1 MRRWARGAS
10 RQTPPG
16 RRPMVSS
23 TSEGAPEGNANLTEP
38 MDHNAIRNGFIDFFV
53 ARGHT
58 RVPSA
63 SLIPPDPTLLLTNA
77 GMVQFKPYMLGEE
90 KPPYPRAVT
99 VQKVARTSDID
110 IIGTTARHLT
120 FFEMLG
126 NFSFGDYFKEKA
138 IPYAYDLI
146 TEVFG
151 LDPDRLWYT
160 VYKDDDEAAEI
171 WLDGVGVPA
180 DRLQRRDRD
189 NFWQMGVPGP
199 CGPSSE
205 IFYDKGAAYGPDGG
219 PVVDEERFTEI
230 WNLVFM
236 QNIQD
241 EPYRVIGDL
250 PAKNIDTGAGLE
262 RVAMVLQGK
271 DTVFEIDTL
280 VPVRE
285 AAERYLDRRY
295 GEDEHTDI
303 SLRILADHGRAM
315 TFLIDDGV
323 VPSNEGRGYVLRRLI
338 RRAVR
343 RAWTLGGN
351 EPVTEVLIQAT
362 IDVMENAYPD
372 LHQRR
377 THILES
383 AGREESSF
391 RRTLETG
398 STLLDQ
404 ELGRVSDTLPGDV
417 AFKLHDTYGFPIEV
431 TTEIAAERGIA
442 VDEAGF
448 ESAMD
453 RQRRQAREAW
463 KGGGAAAET
472 EEYRRVLG
480 AVDLTDFLGYDFEE
494 AQSRIVALLRE
505 GEPVE
510 QLAEGERG
518 EVFLD
523 RTPFYAEAGGQV
535 GDSGTLWTE
544 TGSAVVTDTQ
554 FAIQG
559 INSHQVKVT
568 RGAIR
573 LDQDANAEIDRARRE
588 RIRKSHTGTHILHS
602 ALRSILGDHAR
613 QAGSLVEAGR
623 LRFDFSHHAAL
634 DPGELA
640 AVEALSNDHV
650 IENARVTAF
659 ETSKQEAEA
668 MGAIAFFGDKYGET
682 VRVVEAGDFSRE
694 LCGGTHTATTG
705 QVGPLIITSEGSI
718 GSNMRRVEALTGS
731 AAYEHIVALRAELEG
746 AAAALHTGVGN
757 VGPALTALLDRSRQ
771 QEERLGAFE
780 DRYRAEAAGNLAA
793 DPDRVDGNAIVVAA
807 VAGASPEDLRLLAFQ
822 ARDRVAPAVVVLG
835 TERDG
840 KAQLVAVVSPELV
853 SRGVSARGLIGGPAR
868 VVGGGGGGDD
878 EVAQAGGPKGEQL
891 AEALEVAGRELHEL
905 LSSL

>member
-1 MRRWARGAS
+1 
-10 RQTPPG
+10 
-16 RRPMVSS
+16 
-23 TSEGAPEGNANLTEP
+23 
-38 MDHNAIRNGFIDFFV
+38 MDLNAIRTAFIDFFV
-53 ARGHT
+53 ERGHT

-63 SLIPPDPTLLLTNA
+63 PLIPPDPTLLLTNA

-138 IPYAYDLI
+138 IPYAYDLV

-160 VYKDDDEAAEI
+160 IYTDDDEAAEI
-171 WLDGVGVPA
+171 WLEGVGVPA

-205 IFYDKGAAYGPDGG
+205 IFYDKGPEYGPDGG
-219 PVVDEERFTEI
+219 PIADEERFTEI

-236 QNIQD
+236 QNVQD
-241 EPYRVIGDL
+241 EPYHVIGDL
-250 PAKNIDTGAGLE
+250 PARNIDTGAGLE
-262 RVAMVLQGK
+262 RVAMVLQGR
-271 DTVFEIDTL
+271 DSVFEVDAMRA
-280 VPVRE
+280 VME
-285 AAERYLDRRY
+285 AGERYIDRGY
-295 GEDEHTDI
+295 GTDEAVDVT
-303 SLRILADHGRAM
+303 LRILADHGRAM
-315 TFLIDDGV
+315 TFLIGDGV

-343 RAWTLGGN
+343 RAWSFGGT
-351 EPVTEVLIQAT
+351 EPVTTPLIETT
-362 IDVMENAYPD
+362 IALMEGAYPE

-377 THILES
+377 TEIIDT
-383 AGREESSF
+383 AGREEDSF

-398 STLLDQ
+398 SALLDD
-404 ELGRVSDTLPGDV
+404 ELAKVSDVLPGAV

-431 TTEIAAERGIA
+431 TTEIAAERKID
-442 VDEAGF
+442 VDREGF
-448 ESAMD
+448 EAAMD
-453 RQRRQAREAW
+453 AQRAKAREAW
-463 KGGGAAAET
+463 KGSDAAAEA
-472 EEYRRVLG
+472 EQYRKVLDDI
-480 AVDLTDFLGYDFEE
+480 DLTDFLGYDFED
-494 AQSRIVALLRE
+494 SPGRIVALLRDGETVESLGE
-505 GEPVE
+505 GE
-510 QLAEGERG
+510 EGEL
-518 EVFLD
+518 FLD

-535 GDSGTLWTE
+535 GDTGTIWTE
-544 TGSAVVTDTQ
+544 TGSAVVEDTQ
-554 FAIQG
+554 FALQG
-559 INSHQVKVT
+559 INSHRVKVAT
-568 RGAIR
+568 GSVR
-573 LDQDANAEIDRARRE
+573 LDQDARAEIDRTRRE

-634 DPGELA
+634 DPTELA
-640 AVEALSNDHV
+640 AVERLANDHV
-650 IENARVTAF
+650 IDNARVTAF

-705 QVGPLIITSEGSI
+705 QVGPLILVSEGSI

-731 AAYEHIVALRAELEG
+731 AAYEHIVSLRTELEG
-746 AAAALHTGVGN
+746 AAAALNTGIGN
-757 VGPALTALLDRSRQ
+757 VGPALAALQSRAKD
-771 QEERLGAFE
+771 QEERLGSFE
-780 DRYRAEAAGNLAA
+780 DRYRAEAAGTLTSDAE
-793 DPDRVDGNAIVVAA
+793 RVDGVAIIVAA
-807 VAGASPEDLRLLAFQ
+807 VPGASAEDLRLLAFQ
-822 ARDRVAPAVVVLG
+822 ARDKVKPAVVLLG

-840 KAQLVAVVSPELV
+840 KAQLVAAVSPELTT
-853 SRGVSARGLIGGPAR
+853 RGVSARSIIAGPAR
-868 VVGGGGGGDD
+868 GVGGGGGGDD
-878 EVAQAGGPKGEQL
+878 EVAQAGGPKGTEL
-891 AEALEVAGRELHEL
+891 GAALDQAGRDIRAL
-905 LSSL
+905 LSEGG

>member
-1 MRRWARGAS
+1 
-10 RQTPPG
+10 
-16 RRPMVSS
+16 
-23 TSEGAPEGNANLTEP
+23 
-38 MDHNAIRNGFIDFFV
+38 MDHNAIRQGFIDFFV
-53 ARGHT
+53 ERGHT

-63 SLIPPDPTLLLTNA
+63 ALIPPDPTLLLTNA

-90 KPPYPRAVT
+90 RPPYPRAVT
-99 VQKVARTSDID
+99 VQKVARTIDID

-138 IPYAYDLI
+138 IPYAYDLL

-160 VYKDDDEAAEI
+160 VFEDDDEAAEI

-180 DRLQRRDRD
+180 DRLQRRGVED

-205 IFYDKGAAYGPDGG
+205 VFYDKGPEYGPDGG
-219 PVVDEERFTEI
+219 PIVDEERFTEI

-241 EPYRVIGDL
+241 EPYHVIGDL

-262 RVAMVLQGK
+262 RVAMVLQQK
-271 DTVFEIDTL
+271 DSVFEVDTL
-280 VPVRE
+280 LPVRQAGE
-285 AAERYLDRRY
+285 QYVDRRY
-295 GEDEHTDI
+295 GDDEQVDV
-303 SLRILADHGRAM
+303 SLRILADHGRAL
-315 TFLIDDGV
+315 TFLIGDGV

-343 RAWTLGGN
+343 RAWTLGGTDS
-351 EPVTEVLIQAT
+351 VTDVLAEAT
-362 IDVMENAYPD
+362 IAMMKDAYPE
-372 LHQRR
+372 LHERR
-377 THILES
+377 DHILSTAE
-383 AGREESSF
+383 REEDSF

-398 STLLDQ
+398 SALLDE
-404 ELGRVSDTLPGDV
+404 ELAKVSDVLPGPV

-431 TTEIAAERGIA
+431 TTEIAEERGLS
-442 VDEAGF
+442 VDRAAF
-448 ESAMD
+448 DDAMD
-453 RQRRQAREAW
+453 EQRHQARQAW
-463 KGGGAAAET
+463 KGTGAAAEA
-472 EEYRRVLG
+472 EEYRRVLSD
-480 AVDLTDFLGYDFEE
+480 VDLTDFLGYDFEDSE
-494 AQSRIVALLRE
+494 SRIVALLRD
-505 GEPVE
+505 GESVE
-510 QLAEGERG
+510 SLEVGEAG

-535 GDSGTLWTE
+535 GDTGTIWTE
-544 TGSAVVTDTQ
+544 TGSVVVNDTQ

-559 INSHQVKVT
+559 INSHRVT
-568 RGAIR
+568 VAKGVIR
-573 LDQDANAEIDRARRE
+573 LDQEARAELDRTRRE

-634 DPGELA
+634 DPEELS
-640 AVEALSNDHV
+640 AVEALANDHV

-659 ETSKQEAEA
+659 ETTKQEAEA

-682 VRVVEAGDFSRE
+682 VRVVEAGSFSRE
-694 LCGGTHTATTG
+694 LCGGTHTTTTG

-731 AAYEHIVALRAELEG
+731 AAYQHIVELRAQLAD
-746 AAAALHTGVGN
+746 AASVLQTGVGN
-757 VGPALTALLDRSRQ
+757 VGSALTALVARSQ
-771 QEERLGAFE
+771 DQEQRLGAFE
-780 DRYRAEAAGNLAA
+780 DRYRAEAAGGLTE
-793 DPDRVDGNAIVVAA
+793 DPERVNGSAIVVSA
-807 VAGASPEDLRLLAFQ
+807 VPGASTEDLRLLAFQ
-822 ARDRVAPAVVVLG
+822 ARDQVAPAVVVLG
-835 TERDG
+835 SEREG
-840 KAQLVAVVSPELV
+840 KAQLVAVVSPDLV
-853 SRGVSARGLIGGPAR
+853 AKGVSARAVITSPAQ

-878 EVAQAGGPKGEQL
+878 EVAQAGGPRGGQL
-891 AEALEVAGRELHEL
+891 AEALEKAGEDLRTL

>member
-1 MRRWARGAS
+1 
-10 RQTPPG
+10 
-16 RRPMVSS
+16 
-23 TSEGAPEGNANLTEP
+23 

-53 ARGHT
+53 ERGHT

-160 VYKDDDEAAEI
+160 VFEDDDEAAEI
-171 WLDGVGVPA
+171 WLDAVGVPPS
-180 DRLQRRDRD
+180 RLQRRDRD

-205 IFYDKGAAYGPDGG
+205 IFYDKGAEYGPDGG

-241 EPYRVIGDL
+241 EPYHVIGDL

-262 RVAMVLQGK
+262 RVAMVLQQK

-280 VPVRE
+280 VPIRE
-285 AAERYLDRRY
+285 AGERYVDRRY
-295 GEDEHTDI
+295 GDDEQVDV

-315 TFLIDDGV
+315 TFLISDGV

-343 RAWTLGGN
+343 RAWTLGGS
-351 EPVTEVLIQAT
+351 EPVTRVLIEAT
-362 IDVMENAYPD
+362 IEMMKDAYPE
-372 LHQRR
+372 LHRGR
-377 THILES
+377 DHIVDS
-383 AGREESSF
+383 AGREEESF

-398 STLLDQ
+398 IALLDE
-404 ELGRVSDTLPGDV
+404 ELDQVTDVLPGSV
-417 AFKLHDTYGFPIEV
+417 AFKLHDTYGFPVEV
-431 TTEIAAERGIA
+431 TTEIAEERGVT
-442 VDEAGF
+442 VDREGF
-448 ESAMD
+448 DAEMNE
-453 RQRRQAREAW
+453 QRHQARQAW
-463 KGGGAAAET
+463 KGSGAAAEA
-472 EEYRRVLG
+472 EEYRKVLDG
-480 AVDLTDFLGYDFEE
+480 VDLTDFLGYEFDDS
-494 AQSRIVALLRE
+494 QSRVVALLRD
-505 GEPVE
+505 GEAVE
-510 QLAEGERG
+510 SLAEGEEG

-535 GDSGTLWTE
+535 GDSGTVWTE

-559 INSHQVKVT
+559 INSHRVKVAKGT
-568 RGAIR
+568 IR
-573 LDQDANAEIDRARRE
+573 LDQEARAEIDRTRRE

-602 ALRSILGDHAR
+602 ALRSVLGDHAR

-623 LRFDFSHHAAL
+623 LRFDFSHHAAV
-634 DPGELA
+634 DPEELA
-640 AVEALSNDHV
+640 AVEALANDHV
-650 IENARVTAF
+650 IENARVTSF

-682 VRVVEAGDFSRE
+682 VRVVEAGSFSRE
-694 LCGGTHTATTG
+694 LCGGTHTSTTG
-705 QVGPLIITSEGSI
+705 QVGPLIVTSEGSI

-731 AAYEHIVALRAELEG
+731 AAYQHIVGLRSELEG
-746 AAAALHTGVGN
+746 AATALQTGPGN
-757 VGPALTALLDRSRQ
+757 VGPALTALLKRSKD

-780 DRYRAEAAGNLAA
+780 DRYRSETAGSLTS
-793 DPDRVDGNAIVVAA
+793 DPERVGESAIVVAA
-807 VAGASPEDLRLLAFQ
+807 VPGASSEDLRLLAFQ
-822 ARDRVAPAVVVLG
+822 ARDKVKSGVVVLG

-840 KAQLVAVVSPELV
+840 KAQLVAVVSSDLV
-853 SRGVSARGLIGGPAR
+853 DQGVSARSVISGPAR
-868 VVGGGGGGDD
+868 LVGGGGGGDD
-878 EVAQAGGPKGEQL
+878 EVAQAGGPKGSNL
-891 AEALEVAGRELHEL
+891 SEALSSAGDELRTL

>member
-1 MRRWARGAS
+1 
-10 RQTPPG
+10 
-16 RRPMVSS
+16 
-23 TSEGAPEGNANLTEP
+23 
-38 MDHNAIRNGFIDFFV
+38 MDHNAIRKGFIDFFV
-53 ARGHT
+53 ERGHT

-77 GMVQFKPYMLGEE
+77 GMVQFKPFMLGEE
-90 KPPYPRAVT
+90 KPPYPRAVS

-138 IPYAYDLI
+138 IPYAYDLM

-160 VYKDDDEAAEI
+160 VFNDDDEAAEV
-171 WLDGVGVPA
+171 WLDAVGVPA

-205 IFYDKGAAYGPDGG
+205 IFYDKGPQYGPDGG
-219 PVVDEERFTEI
+219 PIVDEERFTEI

-241 EPYRVIGDL
+241 EPYHVIGDL

-271 DTVFEIDTL
+271 DSLFEVDTL
-280 VPVRE
+280 VPILE
-285 AAERYLDRRY
+285 AGERYVDRRY
-295 GEDEHTDI
+295 GDDEEVDI

-315 TFLIDDGV
+315 TFLIGDGV
-323 VPSNEGRGYVLRRLI
+323 VPSNESRGYVLRRLI

-343 RAWTLGGN
+343 RAWTLGG
-351 EPVTEVLIQAT
+351 EDPVTTPLVEAT
-362 IDVMENAYPD
+362 IEMMNEAYPE
-372 LHQRR
+372 LHERR
-377 THILES
+377 DHILDT
-383 AGREESSF
+383 ARREEDSF

-398 STLLDQ
+398 SALLED
-404 ELGRVSDTLPGDV
+404 ELSKVADVLPGSV

-431 TTEIAAERGIA
+431 TAEIAEERGLSLDRDGFDA
-442 VDEAGF
+442 EMDE
-448 ESAMD
+448 
-453 RQRRQAREAW
+453 QRRQARQAW
-463 KGGGAAAET
+463 KGSGAAAEA
-472 EEYRRVLG
+472 EEYRKVLSD
-480 AVDLTDFLGYDFEE
+480 VDLTDFLGYDFEDAE
-494 AQSRIVALLRE
+494 GRIVAILRE

-510 QLAEGERG
+510 SLGEGETG

-535 GDSGTLWTE
+535 GDTGTIWTE
-544 TGSAVVTDTQ
+544 TGSVLVTDTQ

-559 INSHQVKVT
+559 INSHRVKVAK
-568 RGAIR
+568 GAIR
-573 LDQDANAEIDRARRE
+573 RDQEARAELDRTRRE

-602 ALRSILGDHAR
+602 ALRSVLGDHAR

-634 DPGELA
+634 DPGELS
-640 AVEALSNDHV
+640 AVEALANEHV
-650 IENARVTAF
+650 IENARVTSF

-682 VRVVEAGDFSRE
+682 VRVVEAGSFSRE

-705 QVGPLIITSEGSI
+705 QVGPLIVTSEGSI

-731 AAYEHIVALRAELEG
+731 AAYEHIVKLRTDLEG
-746 AAAALHTGVGN
+746 AAAALSTGVGN
-757 VGPALTALLDRSRQ
+757 VGPALNALLARSKD

-780 DRYRAEAAGNLAA
+780 DRYRAEAAGGLTEN
-793 DPDRVDGNAIVVAA
+793 PERVNGNAIVVAS
-807 VAGASPEDLRLLAFQ
+807 VPGATTESLRLLAFQ
-822 ARDRVAPAVVVLG
+822 ARDKVAPGVIILG
-835 TERDG
+835 TEHDG
-840 KAQLVAVVSPELV
+840 KAQLVTVVSPDLV
-853 SRGVSARGLIGGPAR
+853 AQGVSARTVVNGPAS

-878 EVAQAGGPKGEQL
+878 EVAQAGGPRGDLL
-891 AEALEVAGRELHEL
+891 AEALDKAGEDLRTL
-905 LSSL
+905 LAAL

>member
-1 MRRWARGAS
+1 
-10 RQTPPG
+10 
-16 RRPMVSS
+16 
-23 TSEGAPEGNANLTEP
+23 
-38 MDHNAIRNGFIDFFV
+38 MDLNAIRTAFIDFFV
-53 ARGHT
+53 ERGHT
-58 RVPSA
+58 KVPSA

-90 KPPYPRAVT
+90 SPPYPRAVT

-138 IPYAYDLI
+138 IPYAYELVTDG
-146 TEVFG
+146 FG

-160 VYKDDDEAAEI
+160 IYEDDDEAAEI

-205 IFYDKGAAYGPDGG
+205 IFFDKGPEYGPDGG
-219 PVVDEERFTEI
+219 PKVDEERFTEI

-241 EPYRVIGDL
+241 EPYHVIGDL

-271 DTVFEIDTL
+271 DSVFEVDTMRR
-280 VPVRE
+280 VIE
-285 AAERYLDRRY
+285 AGERYIDRRY
-295 GEDEHTDI
+295 GDDQDADV

-315 TFLIDDGV
+315 TFLIGDGV

-343 RAWTLGGN
+343 RAWSFGGTDL
-351 EPVTEVLIQAT
+351 VTTPLIETT
-362 IDVMENAYPD
+362 IGLMEGAYPD

-377 THILES
+377 EHIL
-383 AGREESSF
+383 ATAAREEESF

-398 STLLDQ
+398 SALLDD
-404 ELGRVSDTLPGDV
+404 ELSRVTDVLPGPV

-431 TTEIAAERGIA
+431 TTEIAAERGID
-442 VDEAGF
+442 VDRAGF
-448 ESAMD
+448 EAEMD
-453 RQRRQAREAW
+453 AQRAKARQAW
-463 KGGGAAAET
+463 KGSDAAAEA
-472 EEYRRVLG
+472 EQYRKVLDD
-480 AVDLTDFLGYDFEE
+480 VDLTDFLGYDFEDSD
-494 AQSRIVALLRE
+494 SRIVALLRD
-505 GEPVE
+505 GEAVSE
-510 QLAEGERG
+510 LAEGEEG

-535 GDSGTLWTE
+535 GDTGTIWTE
-544 TGSAVVTDTQ
+544 TGSAVVDDTL
-554 FAIQG
+554 FALQG
-559 INSHQVKVT
+559 INSHRVKVANGT
-568 RGAIR
+568 IR
-573 LDQDANAEIDRARRE
+573 VDQDARAEIDRTRRE

-634 DPGELA
+634 DPEELA
-640 AVEALSNDHV
+640 AVERLANDHV
-650 IENARVTAF
+650 IENARVISF
-659 ETSKQEAEA
+659 ETSKREAEA

-694 LCGGTHTATTG
+694 LCGGTHASTTG
-705 QVGPLIITSEGSI
+705 QVGPLILVSEGSI

-731 AAYEHIVALRAELEG
+731 AAYEHIVSLRTELEN
-746 AAAALHTGVGN
+746 AATALNTQVGKI
-757 VGPALTALLDRSRQ
+757 GPALTALQNRAKD
-771 QEERLGAFE
+771 QEARLGAFE
-780 DRYRAEAAGNLAA
+780 DRYRAEAAGALTA
-793 DPDRVDGNAIVVAA
+793 DPERVDGTAVVVAA
-807 VAGASPEDLRLLAFQ
+807 VPGATAEDLRLLALQ
-822 ARDRVAPAVVVLG
+822 ARDKVKPAVVVLG

-840 KAQLVAVVSPELV
+840 KAQLVTVVSPELIP
-853 SRGVSARGLIGGPAR
+853 RGISARSIIGGPAR

-878 EVAQAGGPKGEQL
+878 EVAQAGGPNG
-891 AEALEVAGRELHEL
+891 AELGAALDEVGSELRSL
-905 LSSL
+905 LSSRG

>member
-1 MRRWARGAS
+1 
-10 RQTPPG
+10 
-16 RRPMVSS
+16 
-23 TSEGAPEGNANLTEP
+23 

-53 ARGHT
+53 ERGHT

-160 VYKDDDEAAEI
+160 IYNDDDEAAEI
-171 WLDGVGVPA
+171 WLDGVGVPP

-205 IFYDKGAAYGPDGG
+205 VFYDKGPEYGPDGG

-236 QNIQD
+236 QNVQD
-241 EPYRVIGDL
+241 EPYHVVGDL

-262 RVAMVLQGK
+262 RIAMVLQQK

-280 VPVRE
+280 VPIRE
-285 AAERYLDRRY
+285 AGEQYVDHRY
-295 GEDEHTDI
+295 GDDEQVDI

-315 TFLIDDGV
+315 TFLINDGV

-343 RAWTLGGN
+343 RAWTLGGT
-351 EPVTEVLIQAT
+351 EPVTRVLIEAT
-362 IDVMENAYPD
+362 IEMMKDAYPE
-372 LHQRR
+372 LHRGR
-377 THILES
+377 DHILDS
-383 AGREESSF
+383 AGREEESF

-398 STLLDQ
+398 SALLDA
-404 ELGRVSDTLPGDV
+404 ELDKVSDVLPGTV
-417 AFKLHDTYGFPIEV
+417 AFKLHDTYGFPVEV
-431 TTEIAAERGIA
+431 TTEIAEERGVA
-442 VDEAGF
+442 VDREGF
-448 ESAMD
+448 DAEMD
-453 RQRRQAREAW
+453 QQREKAKKAW
-463 KGGGAAAET
+463 KGSDVAAEA
-472 EEYRRVLG
+472 EEYRKVLDG
-480 AVDLTDFLGYDFEE
+480 VDLTDFLGYEFEDSV
-494 AQSRIVALLRE
+494 SRIVALLRDGESVESLSE
-505 GEPVE
+505 GEE
-510 QLAEGERG
+510 G

-535 GDSGTLWTE
+535 GDSGTVWTE

-559 INSHQVKVT
+559 INSHRVKVAKGT
-568 RGAIR
+568 IR
-573 LDQDANAEIDRARRE
+573 LDQEANAEIDRTRRE

-602 ALRSILGDHAR
+602 ALRSVLGDHAR

-634 DPGELA
+634 DPDELG
-640 AVEALSNDHV
+640 AVEALANDHV
-650 IENARVTAF
+650 IENARVTSF

-682 VRVVEAGDFSRE
+682 VRVVEAGSFSRE
-694 LCGGTHTATTG
+694 LCGGTHTSTTG
-705 QVGPLIITSEGSI
+705 QVGPLIVTSEGSI

-731 AAYEHIVALRAELEG
+731 AAYEHIVGLRTELEG
-746 AAAALHTGVGN
+746 VASALQTGPGN
-757 VGPALTALLDRSRQ
+757 VGPALTALLKRSKD
-771 QEERLGAFE
+771 QEERLDAFE
-780 DRYRAEAAGNLAA
+780 DRYRAETAGSLTS
-793 DPDRVDGNAIVVAA
+793 DPERVGSSAIVVAA
-807 VAGASPEDLRLLAFQ
+807 VPGASSEDLRLLAFQ
-822 ARDRVAPAVVVLG
+822 ARDKVKSGIVVLG
-835 TERDG
+835 TERGG
-840 KAQLVAVVSPELV
+840 KAQLVAVVSSDLV
-853 SRGVSARGLIGGPAR
+853 GRGVSARSVIAGPAG

-878 EVAQAGGPKGEQL
+878 EVAQAGGPNGENL
-891 AEALEVAGRELHEL
+891 SEALAAAGDELRTL
-905 LSSL
+905 LTDL